1 LLKEP
6 TNEAS
11 SFSFRGKLL
20 IGIIFL
26 SIFIPTVGGYYL
38 VREATNSLKDIIF
51 TKSVAF
57 TSTLARQIKPA
68 LEFDDIE
75 TAKEITDA
83 ITLNSFIR
91 LVRVW
96 KLDIFEP
103 EQEPTLF
110 TESFDSNEDQD
121 FNFKAPTRN
130 SKENETW
137 LDSDLIIERAVYSQ
151 NQKIG
156 IVQVVRS
163 LDELD
168 DIQGDF
174 ERLAITIWLILIL
187 LVFLAAFWLEKSL
200 TKPLLE
206 LVSVAEKISTRNDLM
221 VRAKKISNDEFGKL
235 TAVFNKMLDS
245 IRETNAKLLA
255 SNQEMESRVVKRTK
269 DLKLANDKLTIEMED
284 RVSRNQQLLKLQN
297 QLSKQEK
304 LASVG
309 QVSSNIAHELRNPMA
324 AIRNSVYFLRSSMS
338 SSEKSSEHLDIIDQ
352 QLSESDEVIQR
363 LLEVTK
369 EKALKVRS
377 VDLEQLSI
385 EALDVLGFSEEIEFE
400 YKSDPES
407 FKIQVDKVLF
417 RQVILNLFLNSIQ
430 ATESKCV
437 TEIKVNVCKKQSWVT
452 IEVSDN
458 GKGIPS
464 DIQNRV
470 FEPLYSSKK
479 DGFGLGLSLC
489 YELIL
494 KHKGSIEIKKSTPY
508 GTTFLIRLPC
518 S

>member
-1 LLKEP
+1 MLKEP

-297 QLSKQEK
+297 QL
-304 LASVG
+304 
-309 QVSSNIAHELRNPMA
+309 
-324 AIRNSVYFLRSSMS
+324 
-338 SSEKSSEHLDIIDQ
+338 
-352 QLSESDEVIQR
+352 
-363 LLEVTK
+363 
-369 EKALKVRS
+369 
-377 VDLEQLSI
+377 
-385 EALDVLGFSEEIEFE
+385 VL
-400 YKSDPES
+400 
-407 FKIQVDKVLF
+407 
-417 RQVILNLFLNSIQ
+417 
-430 ATESKCV
+430 
-437 TEIKVNVCKKQSWVT
+437 
-452 IEVSDN
+452 
-458 GKGIPS
+458 
-464 DIQNRV
+464 
-470 FEPLYSSKK
+470 
-479 DGFGLGLSLC
+479 
-489 YELIL
+489 
-494 KHKGSIEIKKSTPY
+494 
-508 GTTFLIRLPC
+508 
-518 S
+518 